1 MSVPILSVAIQN
13 EHDTVTARQRA
24 RQIARLLGFDA
35 QDQTRISTAVSEIA
49 RNAFNY
55 ANGGRAEYLLEGRT
69 APQLFIVRITD
80 NGPGIRDLNTIL
92 EGRYQ
97 SKTGMGLG
105 IIGARRLMDQF
116 QIDSTAGKG
125 TTVWLKK
132 LLSKRA
138 SLVGPSDL
146 SRITAA
152 LVQERPQNA
161 FEELQH
167 QNQEL
172 LGALEEIRSRQA
184 ELIRLNRELE
194 DTNRGVVALYA
205 ELDEKA
211 DHLRRADELKSKFL
225 SNMSH
230 EFRSPLNSILALSGL
245 LINRADG
252 DLTPPQDQQVVYI
265 RRAAQD
271 LMELVNDLL
280 DLAKVEAGKVEV
292 RPLEFEV
299 ENLFAA
305 LRGMLR
311 PLLLN
316 QAVDLIFDDAT
327 HIPRVFSDEGKVS
340 QILRNFIS
348 NALKF
353 TERGEIRV
361 SAALT
366 EEAEVRFCVSDTGI
380 GIAAENIDLI
390 FQDFAQVDNPIQK
403 RVRGTGL
410 GLPLSRKLALV
421 LGGNVGVRS
430 QLGSGSDFTLQIPLR
445 YHGDEP
451 ELPVAEPIEV
461 LHDPSRVP
469 LLVVDDRPEMMVMYR
484 SYLAASEF
492 DMWPA
497 SNTREAE
504 EAIERVRPAAIVLD
518 IILRAEDSWAFL
530 AGLKRDDRT
539 SGIPVLVA
547 STVEDRNKGFH
558 LGADSY
564 ILKPFEQADLL
575 RELRTLVGQMAT
587 TRALIIDDQE
597 RDRYVLKQRLRDL
610 PLQIM
615 EAAGG
620 VEGLRLASERRPD
633 VIFLDLSMPDLSGFD
648 VLRKLKSHAATADI
662 PVIIV
667 TSLVLSEGD
676 RQRLPERDIV
686 IVRKDRLEQTDF
698 AELLRS
704 SGVAVRNQN
713 ALTERVVS

>member
-1 MSVPILSVAIQN
+1 MSTPILSVAIQN

-55 ANGGRAEYLLEGRT
+55 ANGGRVEYILEGRT

-80 NGPGIRDLNTIL
+80 TGPGIRELNTIL

-105 IIGARRLMDQF
+105 IIGAKRLMDQF
-116 QIDSTAGKG
+116 QVDSVPGRG
-125 TTVWLKK
+125 TTIWLKK

-138 SLVGPSDL
+138 SLIGSSEL
-146 SRITAA
+146 ARITAS

-184 ELIRLNRELE
+184 ELIRVNRELE

-245 LINRADG
+245 LLNRTDG
-252 DLTPPQDQQVVYI
+252 ELTPPQDQQIVYI
-265 RRAAQD
+265 RKAAQD
-271 LMELVNDLL
+271 LLELVNDLL

-292 RPLEFEV
+292 GPLEFEV

-316 QAVDLIFDDAT
+316 QAVDLIFDEAT

-361 SAALT
+361 SAAL
-366 EEAEVRFCVSDTGI
+366 AGDGDVRFSVSDTGI
-380 GIAAENIDLI
+380 GIAPENIDLI
-390 FQDFAQVDNPIQK
+390 FQDFGQVDHPIQK

-410 GLPLSRKLALV
+410 GLPLSKKLATV
-421 LGGNVGVRS
+421 LGGSVGVRS
-430 QLGSGSDFTLQIPLR
+430 QLGAGSEFTVQIPLR
-445 YHGDEP
+445 YHSDEP
-451 ELPVAEPIEV
+451 EQPLNEPSDIS
-461 LHDPSRVP
+461 HDPSRLPV
-469 LLVVDDRPEMMVMYR
+469 LVVDDRPEMMMMYR
-484 SYLAASEF
+484 SYLATSEF

-497 SNTREAE
+497 SSTREAE
-504 EAIERVRPAAIVLD
+504 DAIERGRPAVIVLD
-518 IILRAEDSWAFL
+518 IILRAEDSWALL
-530 AGLKRDDRT
+530 ARLKSNDKTRD
-539 SGIPVLVA
+539 IPVLVA
-547 STVEDRNKGFH
+547 STIEDRNKGFH

-575 RELRTLVGQMAT
+575 RELKMLAGQVAA

-597 RDRYVLKQRLRDL
+597 RDRYLLKQRLRDL

-615 EAAGG
+615 EAPGG
-620 VEGLRLASERRPD
+620 VEGLRLASENRPG

-648 VLRKLKSHAATADI
+648 VFRKLKSEPVTAGI

-667 TSLVLSEGD
+667 TSLVVSEAE

-686 IVRKDRLEQTDF
+686 IVPKDRLEQTDF
-698 AELLRS
+698 RELIRHAVIRNTS
-704 SGVAVRNQN
+704 S
-713 ALTERVVS
+713 ERLVS